1 MNINT
6 QKLSFYDSEDDS
18 KTVREFDEVL
28 DRESD
33 ESNESKSNESLRDNF
48 QSSNRKFFSQ
58 ISMMDTRT

>member
-28 DRESD
+28 DSESD
-33 ESNESKSNESLRDNF
+33 ESDESKSNESLRSKL